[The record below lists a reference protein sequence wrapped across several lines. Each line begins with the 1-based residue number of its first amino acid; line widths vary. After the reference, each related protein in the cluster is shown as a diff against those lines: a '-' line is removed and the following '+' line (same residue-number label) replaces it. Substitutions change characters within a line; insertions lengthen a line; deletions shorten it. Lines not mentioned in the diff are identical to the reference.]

1 MRANFQSTKD
11 EFLTAYLKE
20 TIDFKAT
27 PDSSTLPTQDLINTS
42 RGPITEQS
50 NLGSTAI
57 VEQTT
62 ESEVSPLAALGI
74 GTTIYFTQ

>member
-27 PDSSTLPTQDLINTS
+27 PNSSTLPTQD
-42 RGPITEQS
+42 
-50 NLGSTAI
+50 
-57 VEQTT
+57 
-62 ESEVSPLAALGI
+62 
-74 GTTIYFTQ
+74 